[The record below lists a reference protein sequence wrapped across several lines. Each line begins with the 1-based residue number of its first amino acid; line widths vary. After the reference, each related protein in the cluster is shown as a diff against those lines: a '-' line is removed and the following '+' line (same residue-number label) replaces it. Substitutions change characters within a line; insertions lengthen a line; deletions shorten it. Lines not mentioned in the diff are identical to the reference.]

1 MRHRAKPVSAVTPKH
16 TRPRDHKK
24 TQMSKV
30 DDATATVKK
39 SADKVADA
47 AKAGTQQTGQ
57 ALKDAGKAVKKAGR

>member
-1 MRHRAKPVSAVTPKH
+1 
-16 TRPRDHKK
+16 
-24 TQMSKV
+24 MSKI
-30 DDATATVKK
+30 DDAAATVKK